1 MGSKEKVFRVG
12 SQMQLVCLVRWDLL
26 LFLFIF
32 FVFAHIFVHIFSYF
46 LFIVF
51 VHIFCFCSYFCSY
64 FVHIFCSYFLFCSY
78 FCSYFVHMF
87 CFCSY
92 FRILNNGAS
101 GCKPFQ
107 AQCWQDRF
115 CRNLTEPP
123 AYVFWFHNTVMINYG
138 LTGVEV
144 CCGNQHWHFLILV
157 STLRYLKLSPR
168 WRSLVLKM
176 ATCVPPWPLER
187 SSWLPLATTRAN
199 QAWWSIIAFI
209 NFITYKQKQ
218 TRLVSGARWR
228 GDCARE
234 ATARGSSGTGHQ
246 LWRLPQH
253 HLLLLL
259 LVFLTI
265 LLLLVL
271 LVSVLLLVLLLLRV
285 PLLLLVNVSASW
297 DPPISLISFSCDSV
311 WHNMKH

>member
-32 FVFAHIFVHIFSYF
+32 FSSYF
-46 LFIVF
+46 LFLL
-51 VHIFCFCSYFCSY
+51 IFLF
-64 FVHIFCSYFLFCSY
+64 IFCSYFLFI
-78 FCSYFVHMF
+78 FCVFAHIFLFWTMEQLAASL
-87 CFCSY
+87 
-92 FRILNNGAS
+92 FRRNVDKIAFAGTSQSHQLMSS
-101 GCKPFQ
+101 GFTTQ
-107 AQCWQDRF
+107 WWSTMAWMGLRS
-115 CRNLTEPP
+115 
-123 AYVFWFHNTVMINYG
+123 AVAINID
-138 LTGVEV
+138 
-144 CCGNQHWHFLILV
+144 WHFIILV

-168 WRSLVLKM
+168 WRSLVLKV

-199 QAWWSIIAFI
+199 QAWWSSIIAFI
-209 NFITYKQKQ
+209 NFITYKQEKQKQ

-234 ATARGSSGTGHQ
+234 AAAGGSSGTGHQ

-297 DPPISLISFSCDSV
+297 DPALSLISCSCDSD
-311 WHNMKH
+311 WHL